1 MGAPKACLVLD
12 GTRLLDRAVNV
23 LREGGCD
30 PVIAVVRAGVEAPG
44 AQVVV
49 NPDPARGMRSSLE
62 LALTAAGEAE
72 ALAVLLVDVPGVL
85 ASAVRA
91 VIQTWRPG
99 RVAVARYGVRR
110 GHPTVMA
117 PDLWRAALEIADS
130 DEGARALLA
139 ARPDLVDEVQVAG
152 DPTDL
157 DTPVDLARWTSTRRL
172 D

>member
-1 MGAPKACLVLD
+1 
-12 GTRLLDRAVNV
+12 
-23 LREGGCD
+23 
-30 PVIAVVRAGVEAPG
+30 
-44 AQVVV
+44 
-49 NPDPARGMRSSLE
+49 
-62 LALTAAGEAE
+62 
-72 ALAVLLVDVPGVL
+72 
-85 ASAVRA
+85 
-91 VIQTWRPG
+91 
-99 RVAVARYGVRR
+99 
-110 GHPTVMA
+110 MA